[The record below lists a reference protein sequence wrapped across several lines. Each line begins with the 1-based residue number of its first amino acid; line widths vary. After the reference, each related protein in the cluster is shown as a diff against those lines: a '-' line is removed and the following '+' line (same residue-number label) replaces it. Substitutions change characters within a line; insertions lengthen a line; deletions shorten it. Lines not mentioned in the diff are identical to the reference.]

1 MEQHKS
7 YWEHDSLVDK
17 IKKKYKELNQW
28 DEEKAFK
35 YIQDKLQGIA
45 EKHKDD
51 DTYGVTWIE
60 DHNKPL
66 NKKHDEAM
74 DKVNRS
80 FKTKDMTLLYDGMAE
95 FENVIDEIIES
106 YKEAKKLSEKYEV
119 DINSIYWDEAQQ
131 AYVIKYNQK

>member
-1 MEQHKS
+1 MEQHES
-7 YWEHDSLVDK
+7 YWDHDSILNR
-17 IKKKYKELNQW
+17 IKKKYKDLLNQW

-35 YIQDKLQGIA
+35 YIQDKLHEIE
-45 EKHKDD
+45 EKHKGV
-51 DTYGVTWIE
+51 DTFGVTWIE

-119 DINSIYWDEAQQ
+119 DINSIYWDQELN
-131 AYVIKYNQK
+131 AYVVKKE